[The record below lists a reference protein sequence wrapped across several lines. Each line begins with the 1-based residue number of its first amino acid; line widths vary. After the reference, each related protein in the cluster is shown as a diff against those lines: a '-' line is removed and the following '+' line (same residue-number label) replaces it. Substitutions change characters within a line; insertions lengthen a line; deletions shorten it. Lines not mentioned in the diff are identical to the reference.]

1 MRYEHLF
8 ITTLLLIF
16 GIYCLI
22 LLIKSRREMKGVSRD
37 EHQVSPV
44 QATRAKFKPYL
55 TTRQIQERER
65 LLQLVR
71 ARMQEARFRSCRR
84 ESERRSK

>member
-8 ITTLLLIF
+8 ITILLLIF

-37 EHQVSPV
+37 EHLVSPV